1 MPRSRSLCVVPCS
14 VSETVLAFS
23 STMKS
28 PWDCS
33 SISESLPSTMVAAR
47 VSLGMIRL
55 TFSYIGAR
63 LSALG
68 SRPEMISGVRASSIR
83 IESTSSTIA

>member
-1 MPRSRSLCVVPCS
+1 MR
-14 VSETVLAFS
+14 AFS

-28 PWDCS
+28 PSADS

-47 VSLGMIRL
+47 LSRGITRF
-55 TFSYIGAR
+55 TFSYSGAR
-63 LSALG
+63 LSALR
-68 SRPEMISGVRASSIR
+68 SRPEMMSGVRASSIR